1 MIIPQK
7 MKAIDVLQ
15 NGPPEVLKVINCAVP
30 TPDEQEILI
39 KVHFAGVNKPDA
51 LQRLGQYKAPLG
63 ANPRLGLEV
72 SGEVKAVG
80 KKTKRWKI
88 GDLVTALVPGG
99 GYAEFVTTNEDHAL
113 RIPTGLDMNQAAA
126 LCETFFTVWTN
137 VFLRGKLKAGEKFLV
152 HGGSSGIG
160 TTAIQLANVFGAEV
174 YTTAGTD
181 EKCKRCEALGAQYA
195 LNYKNNDFVELI
207 KEKTNNEGI
216 NLILDMVGGA
226 YTAKNIS
233 VMAND
238 ARLVLIGF
246 LGGHEANVNFTQVM
260 MKRLVITGSTLR
272 PQSDKN
278 KTEIAEDLARN
289 VWPLIEN
296 GEIKPVIDSTYK
308 LEEVIEAH
316 KRLESSN
323 HIGKITL
330 KVL

>member
-1 MIIPQK
+1 MVIPQA
-7 MKAIDVLQ
+7 MKAVDILR
-15 NGPPEVLKVINCAVP
+15 NGPPEVLKIINCPVP
-30 TPDEQEILI
+30 NPSKDEILI

-51 LQRLGQYKAPLG
+51 LQRLGQYNAPPG

-72 SGEVKAVG
+72 SGEVIAIG
-80 KKTKRWKI
+80 KSVNRWKI
-88 GDLVTALVPGG
+88 GDYVTALVPGG

-113 RIPTGLDMNQAAA
+113 RIPDGLDMNQAAA

-207 KEKTNNEGI
+207 KEKTNNEGM

-289 VWPLIEN
+289 VWPLIES
-296 GEIKPVIDSTYK
+296 GKIKPVIDSTYK

>member
-7 MKAIDVLQ
+7 MKAVDVLQ
-15 NGPPEVLKVINCAVP
+15 NGPPEVLKIISCAVP
-30 TPDEQEILI
+30 TPNEQEILI

-72 SGEVKAVG
+72 SGEVIATG
-80 KKTKRWKI
+80 KKAKRWKI

-137 VFLRGKLKAGEKFLV
+137 VFLRGKLRAGEKFLV

-195 LNYKNNDFVELI
+195 LNYKSNDFAEVL
-207 KEKTNNEGI
+207 KEKTNNEGM

-278 KTEIAEDLARN
+278 KTEIAEDLARK
-289 VWPLIEN
+289 VWPFIER
-296 GEIKPVIDSTYK
+296 GEIKPVMDSTYK
-308 LEEVIEAH
+308 IEEVIEAH

-330 KVL
+330 KVI

>member
-1 MIIPQK
+1 
-7 MKAIDVLQ
+7 MKAVDVLQ

-30 TPDEQEILI
+30 TPAEHEILI

-72 SGEVKAVG
+72 SGEVIAVG

-174 YTTAGTD
+174 YTTAGTN

-195 LNYKNNDFVELI
+195 LNYKSNDFVEFF
-207 KEKTNNEGI
+207 KKKTNNEGV

-289 VWPLIEN
+289 VWPLIES

-330 KVL
+330 KIL

>member
-7 MKAIDVLQ
+7 MKAVDVLQ

-207 KEKTNNEGI
+207 KEKTNNEGM

-289 VWPLIEN
+289 VWPLIES

>member
-1 MIIPQK
+1 
-7 MKAIDVLQ
+7 MKAVDVLQ

-207 KEKTNNEGI
+207 KEKTNNEGM

-289 VWPLIEN
+289 VWPLIES

>member
-7 MKAIDVLQ
+7 MKAVDVLQ

-207 KEKTNNEGI
+207 KEKTNNEGM